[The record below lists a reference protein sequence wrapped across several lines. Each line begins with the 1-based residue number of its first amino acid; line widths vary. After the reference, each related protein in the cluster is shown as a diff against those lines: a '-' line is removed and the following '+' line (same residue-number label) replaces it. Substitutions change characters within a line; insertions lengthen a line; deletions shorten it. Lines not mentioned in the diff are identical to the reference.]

1 VPNNPLTPWHVSFG
15 LRLRQ
20 SRERARYSTRQVS
33 KLLER
38 RYQLKLS
45 HGSLARIERG
55 EQRVSVGIL
64 GVLCEIYEVAPLK
77 IAVGAEPG
85 EDSTWNTLVRAGLE
99 RQVVSGVVW
108 LEQMLDHGH
117 ARDQAEASVTP
128 IVSSVEGELAG

>member
-1 VPNNPLTPWHVSFG
+1 MPNNPLTPWHVSFG

-64 GVLCEIYEVAPLK
+64 GVLCEIYEVAPLT
-77 IAVGAEPG
+77 IAVGTELA

-99 RQVVSGVVW
+99 RQVVGGVVW
-108 LEQMLDHGH
+108 LEQMLDHGY
-117 ARDQAEASVTP
+117 ARDQAEMSITP
-128 IVSSVEGELAG
+128 IVSSIEGELAG

>member
-33 KLLER
+33 KL
-38 RYQLKLS
+38 LKLS